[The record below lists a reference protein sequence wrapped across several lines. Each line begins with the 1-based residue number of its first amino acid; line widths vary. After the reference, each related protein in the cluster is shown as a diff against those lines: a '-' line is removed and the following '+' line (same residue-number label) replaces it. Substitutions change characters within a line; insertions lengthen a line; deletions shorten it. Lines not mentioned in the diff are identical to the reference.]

1 MSGQLR
7 ALIALRWH
15 MVRSRRAQ
23 WGFLGLAAAVPVLCI
38 GTVVLATLV
47 PTQRRFDVTL
57 LTPTAYLSVA
67 VLAVLAPLV
76 AGGGNE
82 LFPPEQLSAYPVNSR
97 TYYAAALAL
106 TPLNL
111 AWVCQLVG
119 LVGITTYVA
128 GSGWHVL
135 LPLVTCLAYIAT
147 VTVAGQALAWTL
159 VGARARPGGRLV
171 TWLLGA
177 GVATA
182 VGVVLAT
189 GHTVSV
195 LDSTPTTW
203 VVVGALDG
211 ASTAGADLRNWALDT
226 ALLVLAGWVGVLLGR
241 RACDWSL
248 RQPGQQSGEAETRQ
262 LRRRVDPTSAR
273 QARLAVDRASV
284 WRSRS
289 LRRGLLVLGVL
300 PGVAAALADLPW
312 SSLVLL
318 PALVSAGAGLLF
330 GVNAFC
336 LDGSGAIWLG
346 SLPGDARTALRAK
359 GQVIAEVCGVAVVI
373 AVLAGSV
380 RLGRWPGATE
390 LLAML
395 ACAVVSVTRVVATCL
410 QLSVTHPYRADLRGP
425 RDTPAPPGV
434 MAAYSVRLAV
444 STTFIA
450 IWFSLVSELPDW
462 RYPILLAVPLLL
474 LTARRLV
481 AVDARWQ
488 DAAVRAD
495 VVGRVASG

>member
-1 MSGQLR
+1 VSGQLQP
-7 ALIALRWH
+7 LVALRWH

-23 WGFLGLAAAVPVLCI
+23 WGFLALAATVPVLCV
-38 GTVVLATLV
+38 GTVVLAMLV
-47 PTQRRFDVTL
+47 PTERRFDVTL

-82 LFPPEQLSAYPVNSR
+82 LFPPEQLSAYPVTSR
-97 TYYAAALAL
+97 TYYSAALAL

-111 AWVCQLVG
+111 AWVSQLVG
-119 LVGITTYVA
+119 LVGVTAYVA
-128 GSGWHVL
+128 GDGWHVV
-135 LPLVTCLAYIAT
+135 LPLVTCLAYIAA

-159 VGARARPGGRLV
+159 VGMRARRGGRVL
-171 TWLLGA
+171 TWSLGA
-177 GVATA
+177 GVA
-182 VGVVLAT
+182 GVFAAVLAT
-189 GHTVSV
+189 GHTVAV
-195 LDSTPTTW
+195 LDRAPTAW
-203 VVVGALDG
+203 VVIGALDG
-211 ASTAGADLRNWALDT
+211 ASTAGEDLRTWALDT
-226 ALLVLAGWVGVLLGR
+226 GALVLACWVGVLLGR

-248 RQPGQQSGEAETRQ
+248 RQPGQQSGEADTRR
-262 LRRRVDPTSAR
+262 LRRRPVPAGALK
-273 QARLAVDRASV
+273 ARLAIDRASV

-380 RLGRWPGATE
+380 RLGRWPGPTE

-395 ACAVVSVTRVVATCL
+395 ACALVSVTRVVATCL
-410 QLSVTHPYRADLRGP
+410 HLSVTHPYRADLRGP

-444 STTFIA
+444 STTFVA
-450 IWFSLVSELPDW
+450 IWFSLVSDLADW
-462 RYPILLAVPLLL
+462 RYPILLAAPLLL

-481 AVDARWQ
+481 AVDARWA
-488 DAAVRAD
+488 DATVRAE
-495 VVGRVASG
+495 VVGRVADG